1 VIIVTPH
8 PRFETYANQKVSIGG
23 QDICFSTNGI
33 AVTPERPTV
42 VLVHGAGGSK
52 LDWPQ
57 SWRSVA
63 EATAPFGLP
72 SSTAV
77 LPGQGGQALHAHPVI
92 AIDLPGHGGS
102 GGLSLPDITGHSRA
116 VTGFLQALNL
126 ENVCLVGHSMGVGV
140 VLSAALQSCARISSL
155 CLIAG
160 AARMPVTP
168 GLLKGLQN
176 QTEDTVA
183 AIARSCWH
191 KSTPEH
197 FVKTTQQRMMS
208 ASGNVLLN
216 DFTACS
222 KLDLSA
228 KLAALQVPTL
238 ILASQE
244 DRMVKVAEIEA
255 MAQAIPKA
263 QLQIFHECGH
273 FLHVE
278 RASVAAAALAGFL
291 ANAA

>member
-1 VIIVTPH
+1 MIVVTPH

-23 QDICFSTNGI
+23 QNICFSTNGI
-33 AVTPERPTV
+33 AVTPERPTL

-140 VLSAALQSCARISSL
+140 VLSAALQSSERISSL

-160 AARMPVTP
+160 AARMSVTP
-168 GLLKGLQN
+168 DLLEGLKN
-176 QTEDTVA
+176 QTENTVA

-197 FVKTTQQRMMS
+197 FVKTTRQRMMS
-208 ASGNVLLN
+208 AGGNVLLD

-222 KLDLSA
+222 KLDLRA
-228 KLAALQVPTL
+228 KLSALQVPTL
-238 ILASQE
+238 ILAAQE
-244 DRMVKVAEIEA
+244 DRMVKATEIEA
-255 MAQAIPKA
+255 MAQAIPMA
-263 QLQIFHECGH
+263 QLQIFHACGH

-278 RASVAAAALAGFL
+278 IASEIAKKLVAFL
-291 ANAA
+291 GAQI

>member
-1 VIIVTPH
+1 MTAVRPQH
-8 PRFETYANQKVSIGG
+8 RFTSYANPKVSVGG
-23 QDICFSTNGI
+23 QDICFSANGI
-33 AVTPERPTV
+33 AVTPQRPTL

-57 SWRSVA
+57 SWRSVI

-72 SSTAV
+72 TSTAV
-77 LPGQGGQALHAHPVI
+77 LPGQGGQSLHSYPVLAL
-92 AIDLPGHGGS
+92 DLPGHGGS
-102 GGLSLPDITGHSRA
+102 DGQSLSDIDSYGA
-116 VTGFLQALNL
+116 VVIRFIEALGL

-140 VLSAALQSCARISSL
+140 VLSAVLQSSERISSL

-168 GLLKGLQN
+168 DLLEGLQN
-176 QTEDTVA
+176 QTEDTIA

-208 ASGNVLLN
+208 AGGNVMLD
-216 DFTACS
+216 DFAACS
-222 KLDLSA
+222 KLDLRA
-228 KLAALQVPTL
+228 KLPALQVPTL
-238 ILASQE
+238 ILAAQE

-255 MAQAIPKA
+255 IAQAIPKA
-263 QLQIFHECGH
+263 QLQIFHACGH

-278 RASVAAAALAGFL
+278 IASEIAKKLVTFL
-291 ANAA
+291 DAQD

>member
-1 VIIVTPH
+1 MIVVTPY
-8 PRFETYANQKVSIGG
+8 PRFETYANQKVSVGG
-23 QDICFSTNGI
+23 QDICFSANGI
-33 AVTPERPTV
+33 AVTPERPTL

-57 SWRSVA
+57 SWRGVE
-63 EATAPFGLP
+63 EATAPLGLWT
-72 SSTAV
+72 STVV
-77 LPGQGGQALHAHPVI
+77 LPGEGGQSLHSYPVLAL
-92 AIDLPGHGGS
+92 DLPGHGGS
-102 GGLSLPDITGHSRA
+102 DGQSLSDIDVYGA
-116 VTGFLQALNL
+116 VVIRFIEALGL

-140 VLSAALQSCARISSL
+140 VLSAVLQSSVWISSL

-168 GLLKGLQN
+168 ELLKGLQN

-197 FVKTTQQRMMS
+197 YVKTTQQRMMS
-208 ASGNVLLN
+208 ASGSVLLN

-228 KLAALQVPTL
+228 KLPALQVPTL

-244 DRMVKVAEIEA
+244 DRMVKGAEIEA

-263 QLQIFHECGH
+263 QLQILHECGH

>member
-1 VIIVTPH
+1 MIVVTPH

-33 AVTPERPTV
+33 AVTPQRPTLI
-42 VLVHGAGGSK
+42 LVHGAAGSR

-63 EATAPFGLP
+63 EATAPLGLP
-72 SSTAV
+72 SSAAV
-77 LPGQGGQALHAHPVI
+77 LPGQGGQSLHSYPVF

-102 GGLSLPDITGHSRA
+102 DGQSLSDIDSYGA
-116 VTGFLQALNL
+116 VVIRFIEALGL

-140 VLSAALQSCARISSL
+140 VLSAALQSSERISSL

-168 GLLKGLQN
+168 ELLEGLKN
-176 QTEDTVA
+176 QTENTVA
-183 AIARSCWH
+183 SIARSCWH
-191 KSTPEH
+191 ESMPEH
-197 FVKTTQQRMMS
+197 FVKTTRQRMMS
-208 ASGNVLLN
+208 AGGNVLLD

-222 KLDLSA
+222 KLDLRA
-228 KLAALQVPTL
+228 KLPALQVPTL
-238 ILASQE
+238 ILAAQE
-244 DRMVKVAEIEA
+244 DRMVKAAEIEF
-255 MAQAIPKA
+255 MAHAISMA
-263 QLQIFHECGH
+263 QLQIFHACGH

-278 RASVAAAALAGFL
+278 IASEIAKELVAFL
-291 ANAA
+291 DAQI

>member
-1 VIIVTPH
+1 MIVVTPH

-23 QDICFSTNGI
+23 QNICFSTNGI
-33 AVTPERPTV
+33 AVAPKRPTL

-72 SSTAV
+72 ASTAV
-77 LPGQGGQALHAHPVI
+77 LPGQGGQSLHSYPVLAL
-92 AIDLPGHGGS
+92 DLPGHGGS
-102 GGLSLPDITGHSRA
+102 DGQSLSEIDSYGA
-116 VTGFLQALNL
+116 VVIRFIEALGL

-140 VLSAALQSCARISSL
+140 VLSAALQSSERISSL
-155 CLIAG
+155 CPIAG

-168 GLLKGLQN
+168 ELLKGLQN

-208 ASGNVLLN
+208 AGGNVLLN

-228 KLAALQVPTL
+228 KLPALQVPTL

-244 DRMVKVAEIEA
+244 DRLVNTAEINA